1 MHTCIVCPRST
12 KGLTRLITRQI
23 KGMSL
28 RPGRRRKRLQR
39 EAEEAAAKSGERQE
53 EGEVG
58 DEEESEW
65 VSEPEPGVFITLVP
79 LPEVGNRVKKIRF
92 SKERFDDWGAQKWW
106 SENYDKVMELYCIVS
121 QQSSPTLA
129 PSDDESQLVH
139 NQEEEEEQEEEA
151 SRSSKSTTGSSK
163 ASPEP
168 QAHSEMSMESK
179 LVHNQ
184 EEEEEEEEEGN
195 EAASRSSKSTAG
207 SSKATP
213 EPQPHCE
220 MPVEIGNRVLEWN
233 VEDETGVFFTVRSMP
248 DGSREIL
255 RIVFSGDRFGE
266 MKTRVWWEK
275 NKARLQQQYS
285 LNL

>member
-58 DEEESEW
+58 DEEEQSEW

-129 PSDDESQLVH
+129 PSDDES
-139 NQEEEEEQEEEA
+139 
-151 SRSSKSTTGSSK
+151 
-163 ASPEP
+163 
-168 QAHSEMSMESK
+168 K

-184 EEEEEEEEEGN
+184 EEEEEEEEEGGN

-220 MPVEIGNRVLEWN
+220 MSVEIGNRVLEWN